1 MLVTRT
7 KILNDERNTKRSL
20 LNFYCR
26 TASLPFCFRIG
37 RLLFIT
43 EKAGIFGQ
51 NSKPVGQCTLAAQ
64 PLQTGCSITAKA
76 LQRRCKPL
84 CSDSAT
90 GVHCFRHRRNV
101 TSTSAPRWCRPS
113 TRSGNPYRP
122 AVPSRL
128 RHRC

>member
-7 KILNDERNTKRSL
+7 KILKGKRNTKRSL

-26 TASLPFCFRIG
+26 TASLPFRFRIG

-51 NSKPVGQCTLAAQ
+51 NSKPAGQCTLAAQ

-76 LQRRCKPL
+76 LQRHCKGVAASLQTALQRQCNGRALLPAPAERHFNV
-84 CSDSAT
+84 STKVVSA
-90 GVHCFRHRRNV
+90 FNSKRQ
-101 TSTSAPRWCRPS
+101 S
-113 TRSGNPYRP
+113 
-122 AVPSRL
+122 L
-128 RHRC
+128 